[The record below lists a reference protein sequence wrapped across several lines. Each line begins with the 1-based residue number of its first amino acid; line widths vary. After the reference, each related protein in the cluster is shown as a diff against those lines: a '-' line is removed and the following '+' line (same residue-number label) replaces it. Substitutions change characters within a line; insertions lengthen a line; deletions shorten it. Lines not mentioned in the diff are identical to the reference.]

1 MVPEKKYVEIL
12 VQLPVEGSDYLQAVV
27 QNAGWLF
34 SIEDEILP
42 SYIGITISHYKDP
55 GINQPVFHG
64 MS

>member
-1 MVPEKKYVEIL
+1 MVPEKKYLEIL

-42 SYIGITISHYKDP
+42 SYMDP